1 MTDDILAFLLQQP
14 PFSQVD
20 PKVLEALAPRLE
32 WRDLEPPAR
41 VYAAGEILPGMFLIR
56 RGRVSVS
63 EPGGAEVS
71 TLGPGNAF
79 GERGLLSGG
88 TGVTSARVLEPT
100 RVLLI
105 PADVF
110 AELLA
115 GQAAIR
121 DFYDRSRR
129 ASASQSAEASLM
141 TAPVSELMVPDAA
154 RVAPGTTM
162 AEAAAVMRERRI
174 SSVFVCDDAGC
185 DGGLRGIVTLRDLGY
200 RVLTEGMAP
209 DTPVDAVMARD
220 LRTLPPTAL
229 GSDVL
234 HMMAEHGLGHLPVV
248 EDGRLLGIVTQ
259 SDLMRFQARSSAFL
273 VKDVARA
280 GSADGIAE
288 VTRRIP
294 GLLAQLVG
302 AGHRHDTVTRLITD
316 VADVAT
322 RRLLALAEDR
332 LGPAPCA
339 YAWLACGSQG
349 RQEQTGVSDQDNC
362 LIWADDAP
370 AEAPA
375 YFEALARE
383 VTLGLDAAGYVLCPG
398 DMMASNP
405 RWRQPLS
412 VWRGYFDGWIAKPG
426 KEAQMLASVMFDLR
440 TIGGDASFLDRLREG
455 VLRRASRNSIF
466 TAHMASNALGH
477 QPPLGLLRGLATIRS
492 GEHRDTID
500 LKMNGV
506 VPVVDLGRVYALQGG
521 IGAVN
526 TRARIEAARQG
537 GSVSQTGARDLL
549 DAYDLI
555 AQTRLEHQ
563 AALIRRGAP
572 PDNYLSPASLSDFE
586 RSHLRD
592 AFVVVKTMQAAMMQ
606 GRGALA

>member
-20 PKVLEALAPRLE
+20 PKTLAELAPRLE
-32 WRDLEPPAR
+32 WRDFEPPAR
-41 VYAAGEILPGMFLIR
+41 VYAAGDRLDGMFLIR
-56 RGRVSVS
+56 HGRVSVS
-63 EPGGAEVS
+63 EPGGEEVS

-88 TGVTSARVLEPT
+88 TAVTSARVLETT

-105 PADVF
+105 PAEVF
-110 AELLA
+110 EEIIASERA
-115 GQAAIR
+115 VR

-141 TAPVSELMVPDAA
+141 TASVADLMERDAA
-154 RVAPGTTM
+154 QVPPGTTL
-162 AEAAAVMRERRI
+162 AEAAALMRDRRI
-174 SSVFVCDDAGC
+174 SSVFICEDGDE
-185 DGGLRGIVTLRDLGY
+185 GGLRGIVTLRDLAY
-200 RVLTEGMAP
+200 RVLTEGMSP
-209 DTPVDAVMARD
+209 DTPVDAVMASD
-220 LRTLPPTAL
+220 LRTLPPNAL

-248 EDGRLLGIVTQ
+248 EGERLLGIVTQ
-259 SDLMRFQARSSAFL
+259 SDLTKFQARSSAFL
-273 VKDVARA
+273 VSGVAKART
-280 GSADGIAE
+280 ADEIAE
-288 VTRRIP
+288 VTARIP

-302 AGHRHDTVTRLITD
+302 AGHRHDTVTRLVTD

-322 RRLLALAEDR
+322 RRLITLAEEK
-332 LGPAPCA
+332 LGPPPCR

-362 LIWADDAP
+362 LIWEDGAP
-370 AEAPA
+370 EGAEA
-375 YFEALARE
+375 YFSDLARE
-383 VTLGLDAAGYVLCPG
+383 VTVGLDAAGYVFCPG
-398 DMMASNP
+398 EMMASTP

-412 VWRGYFDGWIAKPG
+412 VWRSYFDRWIKKPG

-440 TIGGDASFLDRLREG
+440 TIGGDSGFFEGLQAEVLD
-455 VLRRASRNSIF
+455 RASRNSIF

-500 LKMNGV
+500 LKINGV
-506 VPVVDLGRVYALQGG
+506 VPVVDLARVYALQGR
-521 IGAVN
+521 IGTVN

-537 GSVSQTGARDLL
+537 GAVSETGARDLL

-563 AALIRRGAP
+563 ANLIRRGAP

-606 GRGALA
+606 GRGTLA